1 MVDPGE
7 VVKSTLKREFMEEAM
22 NALEANEADRT
33 NMEEKIDE
41 FFSKHTLV
49 ISCVVKFSADEFSY
63 SSVANY
69 ACICNLCVCCDKLVL
84 ACFNCFSSEM
94 TLTFGKR

>member
-22 NALEANEADRT
+22 NALEANEVDRT
-33 NMEEKIDE
+33 NMEEKIDQ

-49 ISCVVKFSADEFSY
+49 S
-63 SSVANY
+63 SSV
-69 ACICNLCVCCDKLVL
+69 CII
-84 ACFNCFSSEM
+84 
-94 TLTFGKR
+94 RH